1 MAVYKGQG
9 MGKSG
14 VPTLEVVFKDDRHDG
29 VAVRINAA
37 DYDPDLHESQAPEAP
52 EEEEAPKLSLEEVKT
67 LAFAAFPDLDPDTDF
82 KQNGVPLVDSMDARV
97 EGHEFSAAEIE
108 ELWEEFKAQE

>member
-1 MAVYKGQG
+1 MN
-9 MGKSG
+9 KSAA
-14 VPTLEVVFKDDRHDG
+14 PTMEVTFKDDRHNGG
-29 VAVRINAA
+29 VVRINAV
-37 DYDPDLHESQAPEAP
+37 DYDPELHSPQAPEAP
-52 EEEEAPKLSLEEVKT
+52 AEEEAPKLSLELIKER
-67 LAFAAFPDLDPDTDF
+67 AFAAFPDLDPDSDF